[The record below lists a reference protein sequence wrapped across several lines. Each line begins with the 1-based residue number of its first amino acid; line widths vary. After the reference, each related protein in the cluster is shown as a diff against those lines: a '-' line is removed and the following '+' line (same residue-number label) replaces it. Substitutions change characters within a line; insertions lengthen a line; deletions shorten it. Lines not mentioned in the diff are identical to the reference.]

1 MLSEINQ
8 SKTNIVCYHLYVEYK
23 KYSQMKRTKA
33 SQMALVVKNPPAN
46 AGDGKRHR
54 FNPWVGKIP
63 LEEGMAV
70 HSSILA

>member
-1 MLSEINQ
+1 
-8 SKTNIVCYHLYVEYK
+8 VEYK
-23 KYSQMKRTKA
+23 KYSQIKRTKA
-33 SQMALVVKNPPAN
+33 LVKNPPAN

-63 LEEGMAV
+63 LEEGMAI